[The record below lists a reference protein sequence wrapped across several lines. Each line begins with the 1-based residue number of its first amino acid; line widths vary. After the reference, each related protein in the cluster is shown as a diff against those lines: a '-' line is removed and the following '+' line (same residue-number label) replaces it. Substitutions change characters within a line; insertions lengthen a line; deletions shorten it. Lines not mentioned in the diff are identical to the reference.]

1 MYNLNLHLQS
11 IHSTSPIIISED
23 GKEKKPE
30 ILALTNAPAEE
41 MEIKHPSLMNHV
53 VLWSTNNHYVKH
65 SFFNLSTSVLLK
77 QINLSLNLLL
87 FLRLLYMFM

>member
-41 MEIKHPSLMNHV
+41 MEIKHPSPMNHV
-53 VLWSTNNHYVKH
+53 VLWSTNNHYVYYT
-65 SFFNLSTSVLLK
+65 FFHLCISVLLK
-77 QINLSLNLLL
+77 QINLSLSLLL
-87 FLRLLYMFM
+87 FLLLLYMFM